1 MGLQDGAAA
10 LFSERIDLLARKA
23 NEQAI
28 FLLVF
33 GDVFHDVGH
42 RLSYWHPLN
51 GSFATQLLRHHPK
64 TNNKRINLICDF
76 RNTNILYQ

>member
-10 LFSERIDLLARKA
+10 LLSEWIDLLAGEA

-28 FLLVF
+28 FLLMF
-33 GDVFHDVGH
+33 GDVLDDVGNSLCY
-42 RLSYWHPLN
+42 RHPLN

-64 TNNKRINLICDF
+64 SNNKQFN
-76 RNTNILYQ
+76 